1 MKKPHI
7 LPLAVRSDNITVTVM
22 SLVEVP
28 PNNDKVTGT
37 TPDSSEP
44 E

>member
-1 MKKPHI
+1 MKKIYI

-22 SLVEVP
+22 SLVEIP
-28 PNNDKVTGT
+28 PVSDKVTGT